1 MIYVKKVKRSIQP
14 VVTTPPVGPAYVLL
28 HHDQIAARAYEYY
41 VTRAARGGVGSP
53 SISWTR
59 SRIRRP
65 IR

>member
-41 VTRAARGGVGSP
+41 VARDARGGSADAD
-53 SISWTR
+53 WHQAEAEL
-59 SRIRRP
+59 RRQP
-65 IR
+65 